1 MFVQELLD
9 ILNNKQEIPNPSKS
23 ELLFYVTNENEET
36 IELNLDDIIAF
47 DINSDIEFIFK
58 LKS

>member
-47 DINSDIEFIFK
+47 DISSDIEFIFK